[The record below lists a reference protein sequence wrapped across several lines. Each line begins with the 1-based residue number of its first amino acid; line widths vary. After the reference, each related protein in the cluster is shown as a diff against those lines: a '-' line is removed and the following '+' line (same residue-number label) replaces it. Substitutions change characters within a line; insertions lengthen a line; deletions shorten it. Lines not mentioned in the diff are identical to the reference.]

1 MNYPITLD
9 LQLFA
14 GEQSVTIDGQNFE
27 IEDDSV
33 SVGGQPIET
42 EDGGIEIPDDEP
54 EEEVETSEVEDDGLQ
69 EEGNNAGEDDRQQA
83 EVTQEPKADK
93 NPAAAAAMAERRKW
107 QERVK
112 QLEREAEIA
121 RKVMQAAGVTDLEQ
135 FQAQLDAIEAN
146 KYVEQGLDH
155 QTAQML
161 VAQQRQLEQMQR
173 ELQRQRFDVE
183 AEVLKKDP
191 FFADIEDYREDLEP
205 LVQKGLT
212 LQQAYMALRGPA
224 RMEEMKREI
233 EQRMIADRTKKQSAK
248 VDTSVTGGA
257 AKKGTRVQL
266 TPDELAIAKLA
277 GMTPEEYFKFKKQ

>member
-1 MNYPITLD
+1 MNYPITLN

-14 GEQSVTIDGQNFE
+14 GEQSVTIDGQTFE

-42 EDGGIEIPDDEP
+42 EDGGIEIPDEP

-93 NPAAAAAMAERRKW
+93 NPAAAAAMAQRRKW

-121 RKVMQAAGVTDLEQ
+121 RKVMQAAGVTDPEE
-135 FQAQLDAIEAN
+135 FQRQLDAIEAN

>member
-1 MNYPITLD
+1 MNYPITLN

-14 GEQSVTIDGQNFE
+14 GEQSVTIDGQTFE

-42 EDGGIEIPDDEP
+42 EDGGIEIPDEP

-121 RKVMQAAGVTDLEQ
+121 RKVMQAAGVTDPEE
-135 FQAQLDAIEAN
+135 FQRQLDAIEAN